1 MLLLL
6 KDKGFFYDY
15 LVYNGRLECVFFA
28 YPKLIQIYKNNAK
41 VLIYD
46 CTYSVIKSE
55 LLLLYLDFVLRL
67 GTVLLLAYILM
78 PNESYEGYI

>member
-15 LVYNGRLECVFFA
+15 RDNNGRLEYVFFV
-28 YPKLIQIYKNNAK
+28 YLELIQIYKNNAK

-46 CTYSVIKSE
+46 YTYSIVKSKLP
-55 LLLLYLDFVLRL
+55 LLCFDFILRL
-67 GTVLLLAYILM
+67 RTVLLLAYVLM
-78 PNESYEGYI
+78 PDETYEGYI